1 MSLASKY
8 FNYICLWKICL
19 YILLIYLF
27 FFITACLLVQFW
39 RIFALTSTAYKF
51 LEIGIAVGPISYVG
65 MTIGDTRGNRIVLPH
80 VYVDATRTLK
90 KNGRISC
97 DWCSRLLHY
106 RYWFRN
112 FKLNLSNYAMWT
124 MWNYHYVISI
134 YIWNDRALHT
144 RTWTMCRTRTLW
156 YANT

>member
-1 MSLASKY
+1 MKNLS
-8 FNYICLWKICL
+8 L
-19 YILLIYLF
+19 YIVYLF
-27 FFITACLLVQFW
+27 VFFHYSVSARTILKNICIDIDSVQISRDW
-39 RIFALTSTAYKF
+39 DRRRTYF
-51 LEIGIAVGPISYVG
+51 L
-65 MTIGDTRGNRIVLPH
+65 RGNDHWRHPRQSHRPTSCLCGR
-80 VYVDATRTLK
+80 YSNTK